1 MEEYTGYV
9 KVKQGDTYITSPN
22 FHSESKRK
30 LTMRLKVWLFDNSS
44 AKDHLLGANSIK
56 VSMSFKKE
64 YVEYSRIYLLTFIVL
79 SFQYKKSQK
88 SF

>member
-30 LTMRLKVWLFDNSS
+30 LTMRLKVWLFDNSFDNQTPFVIMI
-44 AKDHLLGANSIK
+44 KPELGGTYECHLDNLGASHELYSI
-56 VSMSFKKE
+56 
-64 YVEYSRIYLLTFIVL
+64 I
-79 SFQYKKSQK
+79 
-88 SF
+88 